1 VTFRAKLARTN
12 FGWCVLGA
20 GSAAELANSG
30 SPLGGLSEPEVAA
43 VLARIREHGGETF
56 AEHRDSLT
64 LRLESGSLEARSDRD
79 IGAGVRFGTG
89 GPRGYA
95 STNLLSPQ
103 GLMDAARIAAASVGE
118 SIDSAAP
125 RHGRSL
131 PVGRSVPAV
140 QEPSVPVDAVD
151 IAEKASAVQR
161 TANAAWAVDP
171 RIRQV
176 SVTYVDVVQHVL
188 VVGREGDPMH
198 DVRTRAR
205 ITCRVVARDDG
216 VQGSGFDGPGIG
228 GGFELFEQHPP
239 EQIGVAAAA
248 RALSQLAGIESRS
261 GTTQVVLG
269 PSAGGMLVHE
279 ACGHGLEAD
288 LMSRGSSCFS
298 RTRGTTL
305 AGPDVSI
312 VDDPSKL
319 AGFGSYGM
327 DDEGRASQRT
337 VLIDHGVHV
346 AALTDADAATKLVVA
361 ASANGRRE
369 SYAFTPLCRMSNT
382 YLDRG
387 TETAA
392 AIIGDV
398 RRGVYLARLSG
409 GEVDTATGD
418 FTFTASEAYL
428 IDHGQLAAPLRGV
441 TLIGNS
447 FRALEAIDSV
457 GDDLAFTEAMCGK
470 DGQWVPISYGSP
482 TVRIAA
488 LTVTGSHG

>member
-1 VTFRAKLARTN
+1 M
-12 FGWCVLGA
+12 GA
-20 GSAAELANSG
+20 ASASSTG
-30 SPLGGLSEPEVAA
+30 SPLGELSEPNVAA
-43 VLARIREHGGETF
+43 VLTRIREHGGEVF

-79 IGAGVRFGTG
+79 VGAGVRFGVT

-95 STNLLSPQ
+95 STNVLTAE
-103 GLMDAARIAAASVGE
+103 GLTDAARCRRRIHRSV
-118 SIDSAAP
+118 ARPTP
-125 RHGRSL
+125 RFGGGSL
-131 PVGRSVPAV
+131 PTSTRARPVQVPRRPVG
-140 QEPSVPVDAVD
+140 AVD
-151 IAEKASAVQR
+151 IAEKAAAIQR
-161 TANAAWAVDP
+161 TADAAWAVDP

-176 SVTYVDVVQHVL
+176 SVTYVDVVQHVF
-188 VVGREGDPMH
+188 VVGRTGEPTH

-205 ITCRVVARDDG
+205 VTCRVVARDGDQ
-216 VQGSGFDGPGIG
+216 QGSGFDGPGIG
-228 GGFELFEQHPP
+228 GGFELFEHHSP
-239 EQIGVAAAA
+239 EEIGVAAAQ
-248 RALSQLAGIESRS
+248 RALSQLTGIESTS
-261 GTTQVVLG
+261 GTSQVVLG

-288 LMSRGSSCFS
+288 LMSRETSCFS
-298 RTRGTTL
+298 RTRGKRI
-305 AGPDVSI
+305 AGPHVSI
-312 VDDPSKL
+312 VDDPSKF
-319 AGFGSYGM
+319 AAFGSYGM

-337 VLIDHGVHV
+337 VLIDQGVQV
-346 AALTDADAATKLVVA
+346 AALTDTAAAVSLGTA

-369 SYAFTPLCRMSNT
+369 SYAFAPVCRMSNT

-387 TETAA
+387 TDDAA

-398 RRGVYLARLSG
+398 QRGVYVARLSG

-428 IDHGQLAAPLRGV
+428 IESGQLTSPLRGL

-447 FRALEAIDSV
+447 FQALEAIDAV

-482 TVRIAA
+482 TVRLAA
-488 LTVTGSHG
+488 LTVTGSRS